1 VAFDGEV
8 SRLAVDPLEI
18 LPWSES
24 SFGSSD
30 GEEGEGGVSWI
41 DQLMSGDMNTLIS
54 VISAMMVL
62 AGAVLFIRP
71 RRESAP
77 QPWEMGALEVELE
90 EQMMRESS
98 GLSEDEEFGMDE
110 LELTSDSLGSE
121 FDSPSVEYDD
131 SVENTIVQPIGGE
144 FADTTPQPSPDVSDE
159 LLGMEEDDLDID
171 DLDGLADDLDFDDLD
186 GLADDLDDML

>member
-1 VAFDGEV
+1 
-8 SRLAVDPLEI
+8 LAVDPLEI

-30 GEEGEGGVSWI
+30 GEEGEGGASWI

-62 AGAVLFIRP
+62 AGAVLFVRP
-71 RRESAP
+71 RRSSAP

-98 GLSEDEEFGMDE
+98 GLSEDEEFGMDD
-110 LELTSDSLGSE
+110 LDMVSDSFGSE
-121 FDSPSVEYDD
+121 ADSPSVKYDD
-131 SVENTIVQPIGGE
+131 EEEGTMVQPIGGE
-144 FADTTPQPSPDVSDE
+144 FTDYTPKPTPELSDE
-159 LLGMEEDDLDID
+159 LLGVEEDDLDID
-171 DLDGLADDLDFDDLD
+171 DLDGLADDLDI
-186 GLADDLDDML
+186 DDLDDLADGLDDEELL